1 MYSSDYAQSY
11 PHNPWIIPNA
21 DAHFKKKGGL
31 AITTEFALQ
40 MRDAF
45 AKAGRSVEFILAYE
59 TNDYGAIF
67 IQTKGA
73 VLDRFQI
80 YAIEEVI

>member
-1 MYSSDYAQSY
+1 
-11 PHNPWIIPNA
+11 
-21 DAHFKKKGGL
+21 
-31 AITTEFALQ
+31 